1 MKQDNFFDL
10 KRFTHV
16 LRNDFLEHKKTM
28 LQAVVL
34 GYLIFTFSIILRT
47 FNLYES
53 SKIYNSGIADDISY
67 NICQYAM
74 FGFIIYI
81 LGISTRNILTLSR
94 KQKRISFFMLPAT
107 TFEKYLAIL
116 MRTVGFYA
124 LSYIAIFYLAD
135 WSRILFYLIFY
146 PEAPVIELTNTYF
159 DVNTYRPNLLLSF
172 FTIISIQS
180 VFILGAVSFYRS
192 SFFKTLGVLLAV
204 IGLSTLLNIFFLFI
218 FSTGESSFEDLFS
231 MLEQGVGNA
240 FPVASD
246 RALFDLGESIISALV
261 IWILA
266 YYRLKESQ
274 IISKL

>member
-1 MKQDNFFDL
+1 
-10 KRFTHV
+10 
-16 LRNDFLEHKKTM
+16 
-28 LQAVVL
+28 
-34 GYLIFTFSIILRT
+34 
-47 FNLYES
+47 
-53 SKIYNSGIADDISY
+53 
-67 NICQYAM
+67 
-74 FGFIIYI
+74 
-81 LGISTRNILTLSR
+81 
-94 KQKRISFFMLPAT
+94 
-107 TFEKYLAIL
+107 

-246 RALFDLGESIISALV
+246 RALFDLGESILSALAT
-261 IWILA
+261 WILA